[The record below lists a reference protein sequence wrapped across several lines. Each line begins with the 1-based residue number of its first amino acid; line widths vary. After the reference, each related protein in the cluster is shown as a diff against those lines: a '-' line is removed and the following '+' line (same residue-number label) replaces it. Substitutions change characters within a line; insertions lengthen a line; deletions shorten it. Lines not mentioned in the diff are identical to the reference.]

1 MQKKIPPTFRKNHTQ
16 GLKYWQQRG
25 IEDTFFQREAQ
36 TTFWSVLGGIA
47 IGILVTQITPVLEK
61 LRTVEWYQALYLVA
75 TLLIV
80 VYSWVQT
87 CWGSLVLR
95 WQITVTGSL
104 VGLFANIAIA
114 YAAINIDNPQV
125 WMGAIAVA
133 MLFAFCM
140 QLHFWISGAWD
151 VFPEEKKTRYKSGL
165 AAYALV
171 VAAAAGF
178 FLHMLFAPSQLLY
191 IVYGCVAI
199 LVVIGLLIW
208 QHIIMETEK
217 REMKIS

>member
-1 MQKKIPPTFRKNHTQ
+1 MTPAKSQKRPN

-47 IGILVTQITPVLEK
+47 IGMLVTQITPVLDR
-61 LRTVEWYQALYLVA
+61 LRTAEWYQALYLVA

-114 YAAINIDNPQV
+114 YAAINIDKPQV

-133 MLFAFCM
+133 MFFGFGM

-151 VFPEEKKTRYKSGL
+151 VFPEEKKARYKRGL
-165 AAYALV
+165 VGYALV
-171 VAAAAGF
+171 VAAATGF
-178 FLHMLFAPSQLLY
+178 FLHLLLAPSQLLFL
-191 IVYGCVAI
+191 IYGCVAI
-199 LVVIGLLIW
+199 LVVIGLLVW
-208 QHIIMETEK
+208 QHFNMETEK